1 MALLIGV
8 VIVERQVF
16 NFDREGQKQIHRAI
30 LFIFLGARSYRLYQ
44 ARGLTDPRTQAGCVE
59 KVVHSSGPIG

>member
-16 NFDREGQKQIHRAI
+16 NSDREGQKTNTSRDLVYLPWGQELSAVP
-30 LFIFLGARSYRLYQ
+30 S
-44 ARGLTDPRTQAGCVE
+44 PR
-59 KVVHSSGPIG
+59 IG